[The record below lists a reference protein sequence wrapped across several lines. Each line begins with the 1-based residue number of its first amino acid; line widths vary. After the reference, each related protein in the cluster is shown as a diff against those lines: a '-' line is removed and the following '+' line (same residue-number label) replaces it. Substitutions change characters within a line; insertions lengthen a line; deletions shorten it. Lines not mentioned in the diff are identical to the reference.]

1 MTNLTNL
8 KKGEGTLRYTTER
21 IVKLA
26 ILSSLGL
33 VLMFFVRFP
42 VIPTASFLEYEPGDV
57 PALVASFLYGPS
69 SGLLVTAVIVI
80 VQALTVSA
88 GSSWIGALMHFAAT
102 GSMVF
107 VAGMVYRR
115 NSTFKGA
122 LMGLFLGS
130 CTMIVLMIPMNLI
143 FTSMFLDLPKE
154 AVKEI
159 IITAVIPFNV
169 FKTAVNSTLTILLYK
184 NVGRILMH
192 WGA

>member
-1 MTNLTNL
+1 MTNLNNR

-102 GSMVF
+102 GSMVL

-115 NSTFKGA
+115 NPTFKGA

-192 WGA
+192 WVA